1 MSSSSSSSCEDGAA
15 ADVQFVGLITL
26 RYPFSPTLNHEVVH
40 QTQGFLGACLARKLV
55 RLSRA
60 LHAIADPYL
69 KDVDAADYADV
80 EAAAVKRARWT

>member
-1 MSSSSSSSCEDGAA
+1 M
-15 ADVQFVGLITL
+15 
-26 RYPFSPTLNHEVVH
+26 VH

-69 KDVDAADYADV
+69 KDVDAAEYADI
-80 EAAAVKRARWT
+80 EAAVVKRARWT